1 LSTAEQARAARGVRQ
16 RTASPAPSEAAEGSR
31 SAPWEVRTALLAA
44 LFVLFCLCA
53 LYLARDIAV
62 PITFAFVLSLLLQP
76 ATRWLDRQGIPRP
89 VAALATISLFA
100 TALLVFGVML
110 SGPISGWV
118 ARAPES
124 LPRLEKSLWAIEQPL
139 GILQQAIRE
148 LERITDG
155 VTSDAQSVSL
165 KGPGI
170 GGFLFSSTRAFAINL
185 GTTVILLYFLL
196 TSGELFLRRLV
207 EILPTLSDK
216 KQLVEISHEIE
227 RNISGYLVAI
237 TFINACVGIT
247 TGLATYLCGLS
258 DPVLWGAIAFML
270 NYVLIVGP
278 ITNLCILVL
287 AGLLTFDA
295 TWRALLPGLAYLAI
309 HVAEGH
315 AFTPA
320 FMARRLTLN
329 PVLIILSLIFW
340 FWMWGIAGAFL
351 AVPMLAVLK
360 IVCDRIEPL
369 MAIGHFLGGEAPPIA
384 ISPSSPTPA
393 TSHIERSL

>member
-1 LSTAEQARAARGVRQ
+1 LSSAEPTGTAASPVPPETAEGGVSTTWEARTV
-16 RTASPAPSEAAEGSR
+16 
-31 SAPWEVRTALLAA
+31 LLAA
-44 LFVLFCLCA
+44 LFGLLCLCA

-76 ATRWLDRQGIPRP
+76 ASRWLSRQGIPKP
-89 VAALATISLFA
+89 LAALLMICLFA
-100 TALLVFGVML
+100 GALLAFGLTM
-110 SGPISGWV
+110 SGPISAWV

-124 LPRLEKSLWAIEQPL
+124 LPRLEKYLWAIEQPL
-139 GILQQAIRE
+139 ASLQQAVGA

-155 VTSDAQSVSL
+155 AAGNAQTVAL

-170 GGFLFSSTRAFAINL
+170 SGFLFSSTRAFATNL
-185 GTTVILLYFLL
+185 GTTAILLYFLL
-196 TSGELFLRRLV
+196 VSGDLFLRRLV

-237 TFINACVGIT
+237 TFINACVGVA
-247 TGLATYLCGLS
+247 TGLATYLCGLP
-258 DPVLWGAIAFML
+258 DPALWGAIAFML
-270 NYVLIVGP
+270 NYILILGP
-278 ITNLCILVL
+278 ITNLCLLVL
-287 AGLLTFDA
+287 AGLLSFED
-295 TWRALLPGLAYLAI
+295 TWRALLPGLAYLTI
-309 HVAEGH
+309 HVAEGQ

-351 AVPMLAVLK
+351 AVPLLAVFK

-369 MAIGHFLGGEAPPIA
+369 MAIGHFLGAEPP
-384 ISPSSPTPA
+384 SPS
-393 TSHIERSL
+393 